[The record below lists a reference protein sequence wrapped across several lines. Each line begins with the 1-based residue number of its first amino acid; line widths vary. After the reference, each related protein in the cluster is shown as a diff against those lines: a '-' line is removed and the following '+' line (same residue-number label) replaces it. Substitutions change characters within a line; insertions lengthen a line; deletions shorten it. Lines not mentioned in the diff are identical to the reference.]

1 MLEAFCEICL
11 NLVKK
16 NVKLTATQIDKLR
29 PYEEEIYQLALKK
42 HSVTKKRQIIQKG
55 GFLGALL
62 SSVLPAL
69 ISSVL
74 TATSK

>member
-62 SSVLPAL
+62 SSVLPVL